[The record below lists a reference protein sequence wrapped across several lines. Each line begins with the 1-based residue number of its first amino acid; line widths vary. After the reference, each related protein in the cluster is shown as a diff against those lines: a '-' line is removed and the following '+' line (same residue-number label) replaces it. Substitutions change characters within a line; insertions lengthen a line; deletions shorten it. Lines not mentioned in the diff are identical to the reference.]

1 MNVPTQ
7 LSPRVAALLAKTRAV
22 RGRVIF
28 AVDATGSRELVW
40 DMACQL
46 QSEMFA
52 EVAKIGGLEIQLV
65 FYRGTNQCSHTAWT
79 PDAVAL
85 AAQMR
90 RIRCEAGSTQI
101 GRVLRHVRAEHAR
114 KKVDAAIFVGD
125 ACEEV
130 PADLYNAAADSLPP
144 CFLFQEGDGL
154 VVHLDRHGYPVDD
167 RPQQK
172 VEQVF
177 RELARLSGGAYAR
190 FDADVVASLGEL
202 LRAVAAFSAGGLAAL
217 ANQHTDG
224 ARKLLGQMRK
234 G

>member
-52 EVAKIGGLEIQLV
+52 EVAKIGGLKIQLV

-85 AAQMR
+85 AAQCGASDARQAALRSAVCSDMSAPSMR
-90 RIRCEAGSTQI
+90 AKKSMPQSLLATR
-101 GRVLRHVRAEHAR
+101 AR
-114 KKVDAAIFVGD
+114 KCRPISITQLPTVCRRVFSFRKATDWWSILIDTDTPLMIVRNKKSNRSFV
-125 ACEEV
+125 
-130 PADLYNAAADSLPP
+130 NS
-144 CFLFQEGDGL
+144 
-154 VVHLDRHGYPVDD
+154 
-167 RPQQK
+167 
-172 VEQVF
+172 
-177 RELARLSGGAYAR
+177 
-190 FDADVVASLGEL
+190 
-202 LRAVAAFSAGGLAAL
+202 RA
-217 ANQHTDG
+217 
-224 ARKLLGQMRK
+224 
-234 G
+234 